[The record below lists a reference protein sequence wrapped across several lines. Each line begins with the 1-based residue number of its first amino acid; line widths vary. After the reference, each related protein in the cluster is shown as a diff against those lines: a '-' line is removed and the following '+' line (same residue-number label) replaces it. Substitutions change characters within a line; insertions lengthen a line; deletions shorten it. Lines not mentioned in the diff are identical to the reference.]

1 MVWAAGSYTKGNA
14 GTGGWAGDS
23 ALGIG
28 IEAGRHDAQDND
40 FATGIN
46 QCINKDGSNSF
57 TGNPNLGGFRP
68 TNIAAGTAAAPALC
82 VGNDV
87 NTGVFGPA
95 ADTWAVATNASE
107 RLRVDSTGNVGIG
120 VTNPSLK
127 LDVQLSTNTADGLRV
142 LNGNAGSAAASVVYL
157 GNDQSVTASRIVVN
171 SNANT
176 GSYAGANS
184 FNFYQGLNAPMS
196 FWTAAAERMR
206 IDSAGGVSFEDYVG
220 IPRAIT
226 SSNYRLRVRGAD
238 TSSTKFAF
246 QAIDSSNN
254 DLLTVRNDGRVTI
267 GIVASPSYSLQLA
280 ADSAAKPTTNT
291 WTIASDE
298 RIKTNVQPYAK
309 GLAEICQVNPITYDY
324 NGKGGMAAG
333 PGGVSILAQELQ
345 PVFPEC
351 VGSYKAKLEETDEE
365 ETDILNYNGHAIT
378 FALINA
384 VKELN
389 AKVEALEARV
399 AELEA

>member
-1 MVWAAGSYTKGNA
+1 MPWAGGSYTKGNN
-14 GTGGWAGDS
+14 GTGGWAGDAS
-23 ALGIG
+23 LGIG
-28 IEAGRHDAQDND
+28 IEAGRHDTQDND

-57 TGNPNLGGFRP
+57 TGNANLGGFRP

-95 ADTWAVATNASE
+95 ADTWAVATNGVE
-107 RLRVDSTGNVGIG
+107 RLRVDDNGRVGIG
-120 VTNPSLK
+120 TTSPVLPLQVERAANDTDTRIAVRNTSNGSSAVTYI
-127 LDVQLSTNTADGLRV
+127 TI
-142 LNGNAGSAAASVVYL
+142 
-157 GNDQSVTASRIVVN
+157 GNDTSSTAGIIALN
-171 SNANT
+171 SSANATGPGGGGLTIGTQTSTAFTLRTNNT
-176 GSYAGANS
+176 
-184 FNFYQGLNAPMS
+184 
-196 FWTAAAERMR
+196 ERMR
-206 IDSAGGVSFEDYVG
+206 IASDGTVG
-220 IPRAIT
+220 IGGLNDSTERLRVVGSDTT
-226 SSNYRLRVRGAD
+226 SSNFSFAAR
-238 TSSTKFAF
+238 SSTT
-246 QAIDSSNN
+246 
-254 DLLTVRNDGRVTI
+254 LVLCVRNDGRVGI
-267 GIVASPSYSLQLA
+267 GTGTPSNQLTLST
-280 ADSAAKPTTNT
+280 DSAAKPTTNT
-291 WTIASDE
+291 WTISSDQ
-298 RIKTNVQPYAK
+298 RIKTNIQPYAK
-309 GLAEICQVNPITYDY
+309 GLGEILQVNPITYDY
-324 NGKGGMAAG
+324 NGKGGIPAS

-351 VGSYKAKLEETDEE
+351 VGSYKAKLEETDQE